1 VSCCLI
7 ATIVLICATS
17 NVAFVACRVLVLD
30 EMDTL
35 LSRHGVESDLCRLFE
50 LAHRSSHAFVLI
62 GIANQVDFT
71 ERHLPLLKERL
82 PDCRPR
88 VLVFKAYS
96 HETIEQ
102 ILVDRLGGKQEASKM
117 LNAHG
122 ITFLARK
129 IASTTGDI
137 RLALDTCRRIL
148 QHKVTRE
155 QDKENVENGSSM
167 PTGRPMALTDMLR
180 LIKHALE
187 SKSSMIVQSLPRNL
201 QMILFASTRLVGSQP
216 GALLGVDELYASYRD
231 VCDAAGVLSP
241 LSEREFRG
249 SLDILSAESLLS
261 PAELKRQLVK
271 PSFSASELLQ
281 GFRSDAYFSRL
292 I

>member
-1 VSCCLI
+1 
-7 ATIVLICATS
+7 
-17 NVAFVACRVLVLD
+17 
-30 EMDTL
+30 MDTL
-35 LSRHGVESDLCRLFE
+35 LSRNGVESDLCRLFE
-50 LAHRSSHAFVLI
+50 LAQRPSHAFVLI
-62 GIANQVDFT
+62 GIANQVDIT

-148 QHKVTRE
+148 QHKATRE
-155 QDKENVENGSSM
+155 AGAQDKENVENRSLASA
-167 PTGRPMALTDMLR
+167 GRPMALTDMLR

-187 SKSSMIVQSLPRNL
+187 SKSSLIVQSLPRNL
-201 QMILFASTRLVGSQP
+201 QMILFASTRLVGSQH
-216 GALLGVDELYASYRD
+216 GALVGVDELYASYRD

-249 SLDILSAESLLS
+249 SLDILSAESLLA

-281 GFRSDAYFSRL
+281 GFRADAYFSRL